1 MANDMRLDLN
11 FVEHPKVKRL
21 IRKAGYESFYALIKL
36 FSIAGKMYQN
46 GVFKDCEIEDIEDFA
61 NWNGESG
68 LLTSAM
74 IEVGFLDDT
83 EEGYAIHD
91 WKEHQPWIINSEAR
105 SIQAKKAVEAR
116 WNKKLKRKTNTQDA
130 DSIQG
135 EYAQYT
141 DSNTPLPSPSPSPS
155 PLPKP
160 SPKKELDLSMIK
172 SEEVKQAV
180 LDFIAY
186 RKERK
191 QPYTQTS
198 LDRLLKQF
206 KDYPDSMLIGAI
218 NESIANGWQG
228 IFMPKYDIGKN
239 EPPKTDYMKGIKEV

>member
-61 NWNGESG
+61 NWNGEAG

-91 WKEHQPWIINSEAR
+91 WKEHQPWIITQKQEAYK
-105 SIQAKKAVEAR
+105 QKK
-116 WNKKLKRKTNTQDA
+116 
-130 DSIQG
+130 
-135 EYAQYT
+135 
-141 DSNTPLPSPSPSPS
+141 P
-155 PLPKP
+155 
-160 SPKKELDLSMIK
+160 
-172 SEEVKQAV
+172 
-180 LDFIAY
+180 
-186 RKERK
+186 
-191 QPYTQTS
+191 
-198 LDRLLKQF
+198 
-206 KDYPDSMLIGAI
+206 
-218 NESIANGWQG
+218 
-228 IFMPKYDIGKN
+228 
-239 EPPKTDYMKGIKEV
+239 